1 LASPYALELPGYYV
15 RLLHNPTLSRFV
27 TEWQPASIRNQ
38 PLFFV
43 LLVSGLLLVA
53 RSRRSTLFSTLT
65 LVVTAIGGLLAV
77 RSVIWFALAA
87 AAMLPSALD
96 AAWPPGDAPRR
107 RRFNVSLAVTST
119 VVLVVAAAAFASHG
133 RSWFERAYPTA
144 AGDAVARVAAGEPHL
159 SVFANERYADWLLF
173 EHPSLEG
180 RLAYDARFELLS
192 NSQLTRIAEF
202 RLEQGIAWLRA
213 ARGYRIL
220 VLDPIADAGA
230 VASIRARGAT
240 QLYGDRNVVVLDRGR
255 AADASR

>member
-1 LASPYALELPGYYV
+1 
-15 RLLHNPTLSRFV
+15 
-27 TEWQPASIRNQ
+27 
-38 PLFFV
+38 
-43 LLVSGLLLVA
+43 
-53 RSRRSTLFSTLT
+53 
-65 LVVTAIGGLLAV
+65 
-77 RSVIWFALAA
+77 
-87 AAMLPSALD
+87 
-96 AAWPPGDAPRR
+96 
-107 RRFNVSLAVTST
+107 
-119 VVLVVAAAAFASHG
+119 
-133 RSWFERAYPTA
+133 
-144 AGDAVARVAAGEPHL
+144 VARVAAGEPHL
-159 SVFANERYADWLLF
+159 SIFANERYADWLLF